1 MQIRQNFSNP
11 NAAKCES
18 ISLQNA
24 ENSSLGQVA
33 CAHLSVPSVCDCAVG
48 VRVLVRGCSLCRVRD
63 PVRVAWCGCGAR
75 ASCSVE
81 AEPGVCTGYSAHD
94 SAIFKATAE
103 QTDYRESV
111 RQSCVSTFQGLMGVH
126 TGASPIYG
134 SQSFP

>member
-1 MQIRQNFSNP
+1 MT
-11 NAAKCES
+11 
-18 ISLQNA
+18 
-24 ENSSLGQVA
+24 V
-33 CAHLSVPSVCDCAVG
+33 LSVRVSWCAGAVYVEYG
-48 VRVLVRGCSLCRVRD
+48 IRCVWHGAGAVRCAL
-63 PVRVAWCGCGAR
+63 
-75 ASCSVE
+75 CSVE